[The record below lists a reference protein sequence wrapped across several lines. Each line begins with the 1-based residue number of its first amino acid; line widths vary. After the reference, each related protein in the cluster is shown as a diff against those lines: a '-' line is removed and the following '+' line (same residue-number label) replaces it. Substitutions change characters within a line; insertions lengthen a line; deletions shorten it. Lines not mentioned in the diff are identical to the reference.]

1 MWIVNARL
9 PRYIGKRTVTV
20 VVIQHVVTC
29 VGDVKV
35 EKAIV
40 IVVADG
46 DTHTVADV
54 PHSGLFS
61 DVDEAQ
67 LAGLRK
73 QVLVEPVAGLP
84 AGWGRGYEF
93 ARVETRALDEIDV
106 QIAVVV
112 VIKQGH
118 AGAHDLGHIVMAG
131 CEIEMTKVETG
142 LGRDVP
148 ENRPFVCPGSGERD
162 STRGEHFQ
170 KIATMEERFFSLA
183 YALHYRP
190 PPSAFR
196 SRSMLVSSWDWP
208 CAIAASRAF
217 WNHASACARSPARA
231 YVAASA

>member
-1 MWIVNARL
+1 MWIVDARL

-40 IVVADG
+40 IVVAVG

-84 AGWGRGYEF
+84 VRRGRGYAF
-93 ARVETRALDEIDV
+93 ARVETRVWYE
-106 QIAVVV
+106 
-112 VIKQGH
+112 
-118 AGAHDLGHIVMAG
+118 
-131 CEIEMTKVETG
+131 
-142 LGRDVP
+142 
-148 ENRPFVCPGSGERD
+148 SG
-162 STRGEHFQ
+162 
-170 KIATMEERFFSLA
+170 
-183 YALHYRP
+183 
-190 PPSAFR
+190 
-196 SRSMLVSSWDWP
+196 V
-208 CAIAASRAF
+208 
-217 WNHASACARSPARA
+217 
-231 YVAASA
+231 